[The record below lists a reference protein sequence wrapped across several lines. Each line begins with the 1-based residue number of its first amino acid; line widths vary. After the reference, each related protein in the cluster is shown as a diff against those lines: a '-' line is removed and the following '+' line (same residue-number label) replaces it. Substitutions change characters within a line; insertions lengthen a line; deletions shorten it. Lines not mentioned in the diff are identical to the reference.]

1 MYAEWLALKTN
12 RYLFFLTNGS
22 ESCYFYFSL
31 PLFWQ
36 DCRSLMA
43 KHVIQ
48 LDFKEQYEVNEQI
61 GKGSFSKVTR
71 KTNVGFQSE
80 AR

>member
-1 MYAEWLALKTN
+1 
-12 RYLFFLTNGS
+12 
-22 ESCYFYFSL
+22 
-31 PLFWQ
+31 
-36 DCRSLMA
+36 MA